1 MSCADIINSS
11 GLFLDIVGVIL
22 LYKYGLPANVR
33 KTGGQAILFPGGKSQ
48 EDAAKEFQSYK
59 RKSLLGLGCLIVG
72 FTLQIISN
80 FNWQIISNLLN

>member
-22 LYKYGLPANVR
+22 LYKYGLLASVR

-48 EDAAKEFQSYK
+48 EDAEKEFQPYK
-59 RKSLLGLGCLIVG
+59 RKCNCSDFGC
-72 FTLQIISN
+72 
-80 FNWQIISNLLN
+80 